1 MNFNIKYIEDIRPDI
16 EKQLI
21 GIWERSVRKTH
32 DFLTEQDIN
41 AIKKQVQENLY
52 KMDFLIGVQEDGLVF
67 RAFMGIKSNKIEML
81 FVDPISMKLGLG
93 KMLITLGVNTIG
105 ARYVDVNLDN
115 RNAISFYRHFG
126 FEVYSYS
133 KQDELGN
140 PFPIIHMKK

>member
-1 MNFNIKYIEDIRPDI
+1 MNFNIKHIEDIRPDI

-81 FVDPISMKLGLG
+81 FVDPISMKLGFQR
-93 KMLITLGVNTIG
+93 NR
-105 ARYVDVNLDN
+105 ARIYCLTRPGLWAHV
-115 RNAISFYRHFG
+115 
-126 FEVYSYS
+126 
-133 KQDELGN
+133 
-140 PFPIIHMKK
+140 